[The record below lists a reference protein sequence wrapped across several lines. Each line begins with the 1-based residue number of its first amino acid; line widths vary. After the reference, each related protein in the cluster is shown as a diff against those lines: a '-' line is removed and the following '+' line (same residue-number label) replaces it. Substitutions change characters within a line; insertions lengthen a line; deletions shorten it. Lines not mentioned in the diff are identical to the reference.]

1 MKGEGWEVQIT
12 SPTESVTSM
21 NGVTIDAQQSLEY
34 CEEANVVLFGSGI
47 YTRDIAKDNSI
58 LDRIKL
64 KTEKQL
70 VGSQCSGA
78 LLMAKLG
85 LLNGLPA
92 SGLLNIFTILTQ
104 PELFNHYADKAVLDI
119 YRSFISGYFSQHIQL
134 IVSSIGL
141 GQIIVALLLS
151 AGGRWVQL
159 GVFGGAQHLLSGY
172 SLLDNEALSLLEKNT
187 DYILENIG
195 IDLHDDPISLETLKP
210 LGASVDGIRVRH
222 AKDVTIGGGKQ
233 IFAPVY
239 GPPEVH
245 RSVDGKYTKQLGTLS
260 DYREMVSM
268 CDSADTLQTTG
279 FMLCYVHDIPEEER
293 HLAMA
298 KAHLE
303 LSDKPFMGTVIS
315 EDALHDVI
323 ELVGRGTDKGECNL
337 LHLIN
342 SSPPLRY
349 QQNALKCLRA
359 ASLAGEGSIVTVLF
373 HDGCDESCDISSL
386 SQIKTFLCVLNR
398 PILYF
403 FFMTLLSTNVTADVV
418 KWVDAEGNT
427 HYSNKE
433 KNLSRN
439 NAKTFKFVEYKSASN
454 NEQEEVIQVNKNNS
468 DKWQEA
474 ILVCMKM
481 KQSMTTRTRD
491 YCESIN
497 DNYGDG
503 GMNSRGFYI
512 QRMFHDIP
520 ECREAY
526 KAWDRRSRK
535 MRGYPEIEEENIM
548 KIKSVLIAS
557 TIAGVMGLASL
568 TANAES
574 EKSVSANG
582 YDVKGESC
590 KKGGGHRGHRKGFKK
605 MFAQL
610 DLTDAQKTQIKELR
624 QQKRD
629 G

>member
-323 ELVGRGTDKGECNL
+323 ELFQR
-337 LHLIN
+337 
-342 SSPPLRY
+342 R
-349 QQNALKCLRA
+349 
-359 ASLAGEGSIVTVLF
+359 F
-373 HDGCDESCDISSL
+373 
-386 SQIKTFLCVLNR
+386 
-398 PILYF
+398 
-403 FFMTLLSTNVTADVV
+403 
-418 KWVDAEGNT
+418 KWYCGQLAEGLG
-427 HYSNKE
+427 Y
-433 KNLSRN
+433 LSGEMQGVTS
-439 NAKTFKFVEYKSASN
+439 AKTDDAQSG
-454 NEQEEVIQVNKNNS
+454 
-468 DKWQEA
+468 QEA

>member
-323 ELVGRGTDKGECNL
+323 ELFQR
-337 LHLIN
+337 
-342 SSPPLRY
+342 R
-349 QQNALKCLRA
+349 
-359 ASLAGEGSIVTVLF
+359 F
-373 HDGCDESCDISSL
+373 
-386 SQIKTFLCVLNR
+386 
-398 PILYF
+398 
-403 FFMTLLSTNVTADVV
+403 
-418 KWVDAEGNT
+418 KWYCGQLAEGLG
-427 HYSNKE
+427 Y
-433 KNLSRN
+433 LSGEMQGVTS
-439 NAKTFKFVEYKSASN
+439 AKTDDAQSGYESGATTSA
-454 NEQEEVIQVNKNNS
+454 
-468 DKWQEA
+468 
-474 ILVCMKM
+474 
-481 KQSMTTRTRD
+481 
-491 YCESIN
+491 
-497 DNYGDG
+497 
-503 GMNSRGFYI
+503 
-512 QRMFHDIP
+512 
-520 ECREAY
+520 
-526 KAWDRRSRK
+526 
-535 MRGYPEIEEENIM
+535 
-548 KIKSVLIAS
+548 
-557 TIAGVMGLASL
+557 TIAAKADFVLHSAGWLQNGMCASP
-568 TANAES
+568 
-574 EKSVSANG
+574 EKA
-582 YDVKGESC
+582 
-590 KKGGGHRGHRKGFKK
+590 
-605 MFAQL
+605 L
-610 DLTDAQKTQIKELR
+610 
-624 QQKRD
+624 
-629 G
+629 